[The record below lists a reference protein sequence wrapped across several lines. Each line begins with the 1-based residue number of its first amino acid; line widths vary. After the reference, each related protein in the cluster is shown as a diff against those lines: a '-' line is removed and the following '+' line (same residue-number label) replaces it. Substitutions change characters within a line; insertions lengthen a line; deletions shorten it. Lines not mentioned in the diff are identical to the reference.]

1 MQMDKAA
8 VRAAMLYQG
17 FQALADATE
26 PWRLMAGG
34 YSSLMT
40 LAPALF
46 ADSLFGKGAAAACE
60 VFVRTGLSHARP
72 AFGVDEV
79 VVAGLPVQV
88 TEEAAL
94 ATPFGTLLRFRKH
107 GVPEQPKV
115 LIVAPMSGHFAT
127 LLRGTVET
135 MLPDHDVYIT
145 DWHNARDVPLAAG
158 RFDLDAYTS
167 HLIEFLQHLGP
178 RAHVVAVCQ
187 PTVAALVAA
196 SVMAAGDHAA
206 QPATLTLM
214 AGPIDTRIAP
224 TKVNELA
231 MSKPIE
237 WFESNLIGTVPLR
250 FAGARRQV
258 YPGFVQIGAFMSM
271 NQARHNKAFADLYWL
286 RVNGEH
292 ARADAIRDFYEEY
305 LAVCDLPAEFYLETV
320 RKVFQ
325 EFQLPRGQ
333 LKYQGAKVD
342 PAAISRT
349 ALLTVEGEKDDIC
362 ALGQT
367 LAAQDMCTGI
377 RLNRKR
383 HHVQAG
389 VGHYGVFNGKRWAN
403 EIYPVVREFI
413 YMHQ

>member
-1 MQMDKAA
+1 MDQAA
-8 VRAAMLYQG
+8 VRAAMLYQS
-17 FQALADATE
+17 FQAMADAIE
-26 PWRLMAGG
+26 PLRLMAGG
-34 YSSLMT
+34 FASLLT
-40 LAPALF
+40 LSPKVI
-46 ADSLFGKGAAAACE
+46 ADSLVCQGASAACE
-60 VFVRTGLSHARP
+60 VFVRTGLTHARP
-72 AFGVDEV
+72 AFGIDEV
-79 VVAGLPVQV
+79 VVAGVPVQV
-88 TEEAAL
+88 TEEAAVT
-94 ATPFGTLLRFRKH
+94 TPFGTLLHFRKP
-107 GVPEQPKV
+107 GASEQPRV
-115 LIVAPMSGHFAT
+115 LVVAPMSGHFAT

-167 HLIEFLQHLGP
+167 HLIEFLQHLGL

-187 PTVAALVAA
+187 PTVAALAAA
-196 SVMAAGDHAA
+196 SVMAAGGHAA

-214 AGPIDTRIAP
+214 AGPIDTRVAP

-237 WFESNLIGTVPLR
+237 WFENNLIGSVPLR
-250 FAGARRQV
+250 FAGAGRTV

-271 NQARHNKAFADLYWL
+271 NQGRHNKAFADLYWL

-292 ARADAIRDFYEEY
+292 AKADTIRDFYEEY

-333 LKYQGAKVD
+333 LEYQGTKVE
-342 PAAISRT
+342 PSAISRT

-367 LAAQDMCTGI
+367 LAAQEMCTGI
-377 RLNRKR
+377 RLNRKL

-389 VGHYGVFNGKRWAN
+389 VGHYGVFNGRRWTN

-413 YMHQ
+413 HLHQ

>member
-1 MQMDKAA
+1 MADLTEPLRLLAG
-8 VRAAMLYQG
+8 G
-17 FQALADATE
+17 FSSLFALAPPTFGE
-26 PWRLMAGG
+26 
-34 YSSLMT
+34 
-40 LAPALF
+40 
-46 ADSLFGKGAAAACE
+46 SLFLQGASAACE
-60 VFVRTGLSHARP
+60 VFIRTGLTHARP
-72 AFGVDEV
+72 AFGIDHVIV
-79 VVAGLPVQV
+79 GGVPVQV
-88 TEEAAL
+88 TEEAAMS
-94 ATPFGTLLRFRKH
+94 TPFGTLLHFKKR
-107 GVPEQPKV
+107 GASEQPRV

-145 DWHNARDVPLAAG
+145 DWHNARDVPLSAG
-158 RFDLDAYTS
+158 RFDLDAYAT
-167 HLIEFLQHLGP
+167 HLIDFLQHIGP

-187 PTVAALVAA
+187 PTVAALAA
-196 SVMAAGDHAA
+196 AAVMGAGDHPA

-214 AGPIDTRIAP
+214 AGPIDTRVAP

-237 WFESNLIGTVPLR
+237 WFENNLIGAVPLR
-250 FAGARRQV
+250 FQGAQRRV

-271 NQARHNKAFADLYWL
+271 NQARHNKAFSDLYWL
-286 RVNGEH
+286 RLNGEH
-292 ARADAIRDFYEEY
+292 AKADAIRDFYEEY

-320 RKVFQ
+320 QKVFQ

-333 LKYQGAKVD
+333 LKYDGAKVE
-342 PAAISRT
+342 PAAITRT

-367 LAAQDMCTGI
+367 LAAQDLCSGI
-377 RLNRKR
+377 RPNRKR

-389 VGHYGVFNGKRWAN
+389 VGHYGVFNGRRWAN

>member
-1 MQMDKAA
+1 
-8 VRAAMLYQG
+8 
-17 FQALADATE
+17 
-26 PWRLMAGG
+26 
-34 YSSLMT
+34 
-40 LAPALF
+40 
-46 ADSLFGKGAAAACE
+46 
-60 VFVRTGLSHARP
+60 
-72 AFGVDEV
+72 
-79 VVAGLPVQV
+79 
-88 TEEAAL
+88 
-94 ATPFGTLLRFRKH
+94 
-107 GVPEQPKV
+107 
-115 LIVAPMSGHFAT
+115 
-127 LLRGTVET
+127 
-135 MLPDHDVYIT
+135 
-145 DWHNARDVPLAAG
+145 
-158 RFDLDAYTS
+158 
-167 HLIEFLQHLGP
+167 
-178 RAHVVAVCQ
+178 
-187 PTVAALVAA
+187 
-196 SVMAAGDHAA
+196 MAAGEHAA

-214 AGPIDTRIAP
+214 AGPIDTRVAP

-237 WFESNLIGTVPLR
+237 WFENNLIGSVPLR
-250 FAGARRQV
+250 FAGARRKV

-292 ARADAIRDFYEEY
+292 AKADTIRDFYEEY

-333 LKYQGAKVD
+333 LKYQGTKVE
-342 PAAISRT
+342 PSAISRT

-377 RLNRKR
+377 RLNRKL

-389 VGHYGVFNGKRWAN
+389 VGHYGVFNGRRWTN

-413 YMHQ
+413 HMHQ

>member
-1 MQMDKAA
+1 MDYAA

-17 FQALADATE
+17 FQALADVTE
-26 PWRLMAGG
+26 PWRLWAGG
-34 YSSLMT
+34 YSSLAT

-46 ADSLFGKGAAAACE
+46 ADSLYGKGSAAACE
-60 VFVRTGLSHARP
+60 VFVRTGLTHARP
-72 AFGVDEV
+72 AFGIGEV
-79 VVAGLPVQV
+79 VVAGLPMQV
-88 TEEAAL
+88 TEEAAM
-94 ATPFGTLLRFRKH
+94 ATPFGTLLHFRKH
-107 GVPEQPKV
+107 GAPAQPRV

-145 DWHNARDVPLAAG
+145 DWHNARDVPLSAG

-187 PTVAALVAA
+187 PTVAALAA
-196 SVMAAGDHAA
+196 VSIMAAGEHPAQAA
-206 QPATLTLM
+206 SMTLM
-214 AGPIDTRIAP
+214 AGPIDTRVAP

-237 WFESNLIGTVPLR
+237 WFENNLIGTVPLR
-250 FAGARRQV
+250 FAGASRQV

-333 LKYQGAKVD
+333 LMYQGVKVE

-367 LAAQDMCTGI
+367 LAAQEMCTGI
-377 RLNRKR
+377 RLNRKH

-389 VGHYGVFNGKRWAN
+389 VGHYGVFNGRRWTN

-413 YMHQ
+413 YTHQ